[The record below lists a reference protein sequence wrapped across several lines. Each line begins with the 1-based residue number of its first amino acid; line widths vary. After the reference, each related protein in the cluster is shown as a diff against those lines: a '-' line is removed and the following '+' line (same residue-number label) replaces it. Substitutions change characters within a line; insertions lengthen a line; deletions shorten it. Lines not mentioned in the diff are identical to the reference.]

1 MNSLLLK
8 SNSSEDLDLIRQ
20 LALKLGLEATELTD
34 EDVEDLGLLKAMEE
48 DKSQDYVS
56 REEVM
61 KKLKGQ

>member
-1 MNSLLLK
+1 M
-8 SNSSEDLDLIRQ
+8 
-20 LALKLGLEATELTD
+20 TD